1 MAAVA
6 FITWLL
12 TAACG
17 LGLVSIWIIEHDGD
31 GPASRLPKTVVGVH
45 ALLAVAGLTLWSTF
59 LTLHTSR
66 LAWATVGILVVVAA
80 LGLTMVGRWFGVY
93 RANRAPSVIAH
104 TAHVEGVSIEPPA
117 PPERRLPIALVI
129 MHGVFAVATLTL
141 TLLTALDIAGS

>member
-1 MAAVA
+1 MATVA

-59 LTLHTSR
+59 LQLHSSR
-66 LAWATVGILVVVAA
+66 LAWATVGILVGVAL

-93 RANRAPSVIAH
+93 RANRAPPRVGY
-104 TAHVEGVSIEPPA
+104 TAHIEGVRIEPPA
-117 PPERRLPIALVI
+117 PPERRLPIALVV
-129 MHGVFAVATLTL
+129 MHGVFAVATLVL